1 MQISNVY
8 DFKSTYREDM
18 HVKGFVFG
26 EGEKCACIVGPTRG
40 SEFQQL
46 YICSQ
51 LVKKLKELEEAGA
64 IVGGKQI
71 MVIPTENFYAFNLSK
86 SFFGV
91 KNIDLNRCFP
101 GNDYGEPVSRI
112 ADGIFKSIK
121 EYSYVI
127 QFTTFFERAKC
138 VPHVR
143 MMDNGKHNVSLAN
156 LFGLPYVVVRRPIPI
171 DTTTMN
177 YNLQTDVNKAF
188 TIFTT
193 EDRNIDEKG
202 AKQAISAVLRFL
214 MRMGIIHYECH
225 SGFIS
230 HVLYEDDLTDV
241 LSKRAGIFRSI
252 VSCGDDVKYGTKMAE
267 ILDPFDG
274 SLREE
279 ITASTDGIVFFEHN
293 TALINQYE
301 TAFRMIHRLH
311 E

>member
-1 MQISNVY
+1 MQISKVY

-86 SFFGV
+86 LFFGV
-91 KNIDLNRCFP
+91 KNIDLNRSFP

-112 ADGIFKSIK
+112 ADGIFKCIK

-127 QFTTFFERAKC
+127 QFTTFFERSKC

-193 EDRNIDEKG
+193 EDQNIDEKG